1 MFKAV
6 NNIRRQKGFT
16 LIELLIVVAILG
28 ILMAIAIPGYINYQK
43 RAKCNAGQA
52 NWDTAFRLVKA
63 ELAKTTTA
71 DIRTDIVSDLNAGD
85 KRNPWDS
92 TQNAFVSGNTVNT
105 GQVSVS
111 ETNLRNVAVNSTVSI
126 NATDPTNAC
135 GWTGNALG
143 TTITKE

>member
-63 ELAKTTTA
+63 ELTKTTTA
-71 DIRTDIVSDLNAGD
+71 DVSAAILTELNAGD
-85 KRNPWDS
+85 KRNPWNS
-92 TQNAFVSGNTVNT
+92 AQSAFVDANASA
-105 GQVSVS
+105 GQVSVNVD
-111 ETNLRNVAVNSTVSI
+111 NLQTVAANSSVNI
-126 NATDPTNAC
+126 NLTDPTNAC

-143 TTITKE
+143 TTVTKE